1 MLLGVQLMARK
12 CAPFEEEGEERALA
26 RPPLS
31 YGDLCVQTI
40 QMLILS
46 VRTTGSAA
54 QHVLCSD
61 AHYIGW

>member
-1 MLLGVQLMARK
+1 MARR
-12 CAPFEEEGEERALA
+12 CAPSEEEGEERTLA

-31 YGDLCVQTI
+31 YGDLCVQTM

-54 QHVLCSD
+54 EHVLCSD
-61 AHYIGW
+61 AHNIGW